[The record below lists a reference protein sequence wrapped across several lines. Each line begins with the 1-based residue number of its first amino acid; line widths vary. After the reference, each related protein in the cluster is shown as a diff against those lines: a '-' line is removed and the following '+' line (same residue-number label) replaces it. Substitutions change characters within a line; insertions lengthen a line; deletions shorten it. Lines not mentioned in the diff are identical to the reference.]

1 MDPVAFT
8 IGGIAVRWYGIL
20 ISVGMFLGLYLA
32 LREIRRL
39 GEDEDKFITLFL
51 YAIPAAIAG
60 ARLYYVLFSG
70 MLDWYLSHP
79 LQMLDTR
86 QGGLAIHGGLIGGFL
101 VGWLYTRRHGISFRK
116 WADAAAPSVILGQ
129 AIGRW
134 GNFFNQE
141 AYGYE
146 TNLPWAMYIDGA
158 YRHPTFL
165 YEFIWNIFVFVW
177 LLRQRRHKK
186 FEGEIVLWYFILYSV
201 GRFFIEALRTDSLM
215 LGPLRVAQVV
225 SLLVVVL
232 GLYLLR
238 LGRQKAKSSTN
249 ETSIG

>member
-8 IGGIAVRWYGIL
+8 IGGLAVRWYGIL
-20 ISVGMFLGLYLA
+20 ISLGMFLGLYLA
-32 LREIRRL
+32 LCEIRRL

-51 YAIPAAIAG
+51 YVIPAAVIG

-79 LQMLDTR
+79 MQMFDTR
-86 QGGLAIHGGLIGGFL
+86 QGGLAIHGGLIAGFL
-101 VGWLYTRRHGISFRK
+101 VGWFYTKRQGISFRK
-116 WADAAAPSVILGQ
+116 WADVTAPSVILGQ

-165 YEFIWNIFVFVW
+165 YEFIWNILVFIW

-186 FEGEIVLWYFILYSV
+186 FEGEIVLWYFILYSL

-215 LGPLRVAQVV
+215 LGPLRVAQVISILIAV
-225 SLLVVVL
+225 MGV
-232 GLYLLR
+232 YLLR
-238 LGRQKAKSSTN
+238 LGRKQA
-249 ETSIG
+249 

>member
-8 IGGIAVRWYGIL
+8 IGGLAVRWYGIL
-20 ISVGMFLGLYLA
+20 ISLGMFLGLYLA

-51 YAIPAAIAG
+51 YVIPAAVIG

-79 LQMLDTR
+79 MQMFDTR
-86 QGGLAIHGGLIGGFL
+86 QGGLAIHGGLIAGFL
-101 VGWLYTRRHGISFRK
+101 VGWFYTKRQGISFRK
-116 WADAAAPSVILGQ
+116 WADVTAPSVILGQ

-165 YEFIWNIFVFVW
+165 YEFIWNILVFIW

-186 FEGEIVLWYFILYSV
+186 FEGEIVLWYFILYSL

-215 LGPLRVAQVV
+215 LGPLRVAQVISILIAV
-225 SLLVVVL
+225 MGV
-232 GLYLLR
+232 YLLR
-238 LGRQKAKSSTN
+238 LGRKQA
-249 ETSIG
+249 